1 MGGVMAPRSNTDL
14 AREFWSLWRHDG
26 LAELLSRYDEF
37 FTEDLVWRSPIA
49 EMRGVTYV
57 GRAGLEL
64 HLADLTEAFDEIR
77 ATPVEIVEIAPQ
89 VVRSRMRILGKGS
102 ASGVTV
108 DSPFLGIARLRDA
121 RICWAW
127 GSFDVDEG
135 ERLAAAIARGEE
147 AEI

>member
-1 MGGVMAPRSNTDL
+1 MGGVMAPTSNTDL

-37 FTEDLVWRSPIA
+37 FTDDLVWRSPIA
-49 EMRGVTYV
+49 EMRGEAYI
-57 GRAGLEL
+57 GRPGLER
-64 HLADLTEAFDEIR
+64 HLADLAETFDEIR

-108 DSPFLGIARLRDA
+108 DAPFLGLARLRDA

-127 GSFDVDEG
+127 GSFDLEEG
-135 ERLAAAIARGEE
+135 ERMAAAIARGEDVE
-147 AEI
+147 V